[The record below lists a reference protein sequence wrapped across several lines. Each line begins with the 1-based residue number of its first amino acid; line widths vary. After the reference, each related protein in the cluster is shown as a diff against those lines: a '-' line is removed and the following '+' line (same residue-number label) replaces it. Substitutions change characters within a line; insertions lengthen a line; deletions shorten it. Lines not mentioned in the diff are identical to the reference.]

1 MNSLA
6 SAFQNGLIDGLA
18 KYSELLARAVEEP
31 TEEEPVEEE
40 EEDNA
45 GD

>member
-31 TEEEPVEEE
+31 TEEPVEEE